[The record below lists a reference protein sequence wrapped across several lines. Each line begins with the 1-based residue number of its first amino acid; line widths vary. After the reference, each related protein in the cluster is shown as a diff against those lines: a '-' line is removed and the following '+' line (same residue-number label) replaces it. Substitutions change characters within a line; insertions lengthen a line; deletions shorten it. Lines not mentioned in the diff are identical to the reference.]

1 MIKMEKK
8 DSESLILARL
18 RTLLSLERNYLAEE
32 RTCLAEFRTGLALA
46 IIGPPSS
53 VVFLTSN
60 TPLESPLWVT
70 VVLFAFFTFL
80 TIFGAV
86 MVVKARKRLAI
97 IRRNKTNVKER
108 EEKIL
113 QISPEIKNLFA
124 DCLDPFCFGITD
136 KK

>member
-1 MIKMEKK
+1 MEKK

-70 VVLFAFFTFL
+70 VALFSFFTLL
-80 TIFGAV
+80 TIIGIV
-86 MVVKARKRLAI
+86 MVIAARKKLAI
-97 IRRNKTNVKER
+97 FRRNKKNVKER

-113 QISPEIKNLFA
+113 LLNPEVKNLFSFGT
-124 DCLDPFCFGITD
+124 LD
-136 KK
+136 KE